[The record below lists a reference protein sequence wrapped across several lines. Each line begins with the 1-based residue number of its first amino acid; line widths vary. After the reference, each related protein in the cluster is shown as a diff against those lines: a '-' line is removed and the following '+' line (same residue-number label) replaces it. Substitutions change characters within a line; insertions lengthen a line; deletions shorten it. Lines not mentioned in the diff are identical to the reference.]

1 MAFNTTRKEG
11 ILQHQK
17 QREVLYEKRIPLG
30 NEGCE
35 GDIRISDT
43 KEGLRLLV
51 KKGSEWLGTPPLDIM
66 TNKANTNEQVQSY
79 ISKIKDSKND
89 EAISIGSSSLTIY
102 KDLLPATDD
111 TYDIGSAS
119 AAWQDL
125 YLEGDMYLTDAGSIT
140 TSVGDLTLN
149 AVGEDIVF
157 KGNGTERFRFV
168 LDSTPE
174 LRLVGNSKID
184 SSGTLEIECTGAITL
199 DETHGFTS
207 QNTPCFSAYNSSL
220 DQDLTADG
228 STYTTI
234 DFNTEVF
241 DVGTNYASDTF
252 TAPVAGKYFFTTG
265 VTVRNQDTDKWVM
278 IQIHTSGGSYST
290 WGWQHNTYDDY
301 TTHTVSCLV
310 DLSASETAIV
320 RGKAEAGG
328 TDGDYDIIG
337 GAAYTYFQGYRVA

>member
-1 MAFNTTRKEG
+1 MRLPDIIKTLGRIFEKKKKNPVHLSDDSNLESNLKPLKVSDKNTPIE
-11 ILQHQK
+11 
-17 QREVLYEKRIPLG
+17 
-30 NEGCE
+30 
-35 GDIRISDT
+35 ISENTVD
-43 KEGLRLLV
+43 V
-51 KKGSEWLGTPPLDIM
+51 KGSLKVNGIDVSTQL
-66 TNKANTNEQVQSY
+66 
-79 ISKIKDSKND
+79 ND
-89 EAISIGSSSLTIY
+89 LSDVTYSSGDLLISSLDTI
-102 KDLLPATDD
+102 K
-111 TYDIGSAS
+111 
-119 AAWQDL
+119 
-125 YLEGDMYLTDAGSIT
+125 
-140 TSVGDLTLN
+140 TSGELTLN

-184 SSGTLEIECTGAITL
+184 SSGTLEIECTGALTL
-199 DETHGFTS
+199 DATHGFTS
-207 QNTPCFSAYNSSL
+207 PNTPCFSAYNSSL